1 MYCKNAIQRP
11 YPMQYIYSRVSTDKQ
26 ETQNQLSK
34 LKELYPQAA
43 VFEEVA
49 SGAKIRPVLQTLLAS
64 LQAGD
69 VLIVAALDRLG
80 RRTSEVLALIED
92 LERRGVVL
100 KSIREGVDYSTIAG
114 RLVTQI
120 LCSVAEME
128 RRLISERT
136 KMALEARRKA
146 GVKLGG
152 PAKYSAEAIQ
162 QVRELRGQGQ
172 TVRQV
177 AAAIGMS
184 ASRVS
189 QLSRAYG

>member
-1 MYCKNAIQRP
+1 
-11 YPMQYIYSRVSTDKQ
+11 MQYIYSRVSTDKQ
-26 ETQNQLSK
+26 ETQNQLCR
-34 LKELYPQAA
+34 LKELFPSAA

-49 SGAKIRPVLQTLLAS
+49 SGAKVRPVLQTLLGS
-64 LQAGD
+64 LGTGD

-80 RRTSEVLALIED
+80 RRTSEVLSLIED

-120 LCSVAEME
+120 LCACAEME

-136 KMALEARRKA
+136 KLALEARKKA

-152 PAKYSAEAIQ
+152 PVKYNVETVQ
-162 QVRELRGQGQ
+162 RVRELRSLGQ
-172 TVRQV
+172 TVREV
-177 AAAIGMS
+177 AKITGVS
-184 ASRVS
+184 ASRIS
-189 QLSRAYG
+189 QLCKAG

>member
-1 MYCKNAIQRP
+1 
-11 YPMQYIYSRVSTDKQ
+11 MQYIYSRVSTDKQ

-34 LKELYPQAA
+34 LKELFPNAA
-43 VFEEVA
+43 VFEEIA
-49 SGAKIRPVLQTLLAS
+49 SGAKARPVLQTLLGS
-64 LQAGD
+64 LQRDD

-80 RRTSEVLALIED
+80 RRTSEVLGLIED

-120 LCSVAEME
+120 LCACAEME

-136 KMALEARRKA
+136 KMALEARKKA
-146 GVKLGG
+146 GVRLGC
-152 PAKYSAEAIQ
+152 PAKYPAA
-162 QVRELRGQGQ
+162 QVERVKELRRLGQ
-172 TVRQV
+172 TVRDV
-177 AAAIGMS
+177 SKATGMS

-189 QLSRAYG
+189 QLTRSA

>member
-1 MYCKNAIQRP
+1 
-11 YPMQYIYSRVSTDKQ
+11 MQYIYSRVSTDKQ
-26 ETQNQLSK
+26 ETQNQLSS
-34 LKELYPQAA
+34 LKELFPLAA

-49 SGAKIRPVLQTLLAS
+49 SGAKARPVLQTLLGS
-64 LQAGD
+64 LQSGD

-80 RRTSEVLALIED
+80 RRTSEVLGLIED

-120 LCSVAEME
+120 LCACAEME

-136 KMALEARRKA
+136 KMALEARKKA

-152 PAKYSAEAIQ
+152 PAKYSPEMVQ
-162 QVRELRGQGQ
+162 RVRELRAGGQ
-172 TVRQV
+172 TVRDV
-177 AAAIGMS
+177 AKATGMS

-189 QLSRAYG
+189 QLTRAA

>member
-1 MYCKNAIQRP
+1 
-11 YPMQYIYSRVSTDKQ
+11 MQYIYSRVSTDKQ
-26 ETQNQLSK
+26 ETQNQLSQ
-34 LKELYPQAA
+34 LKELFPGAA

-49 SGAKIRPVLQTLLAS
+49 SGSKVRPI
-64 LQAGD
+64 LQALLGMLKAGD
-69 VLIVAALDRLG
+69 TLIVAALDRLG

-120 LCSVAEME
+120 LCACAEME

-136 KMALEARRKA
+136 KLALDAKRKA
-146 GVKLGG
+146 GVRLGC
-152 PAKYSAEAIQ
+152 PSKHSAETVSRVLELRAGGMP
-162 QVRELRGQGQ
+162 VRE
-172 TVRQV
+172 V
-177 AAAIGMS
+177 AKLTGVS

-189 QLSRAYG
+189 QLSKPVRPTNTAA